1 MQLNKKSLEQNLV
14 FILMASHVTA
24 YNMSEYGFTLTR
36 KFLHK
41 GRIYDSLV
49 IREYASQKTPYS
61 NIFYTVC
68 ILED

>member
-1 MQLNKKSLEQNLV
+1 
-14 FILMASHVTA
+14 MALHVTA
-24 YNMSEYGFTLTR
+24 YNMPEYGFTLTR